1 MTVWQEYLLEIY
13 DEIKVLIVGI
23 GFWRNWIRHILFM
36 ACLA

>member
-23 GFWRNWIRHILFM
+23 GFLSCVVFFPIWCGEIG
-36 ACLA
+36 